1 MTIVIPVFKTEAYL
15 EKCLSSLLVA
25 GWQDRLDVVVVIDGS
40 PDRSAEIARR
50 YEAQY
55 PGTFRVVEKENGGH
69 GSCWNVGLRMAEGRY
84 VRFLDSDDWFDTP
97 AFATFLAHLAT
108 AEADVVFTNY
118 AREYVFEG
126 RTEPCY
132 AGGVEYGRV
141 YDAKTFDYATQ
152 PVTLCSLFAGTYSTA
167 MLRAEGVRFTE
178 KAYYDDTILQAYG
191 FMSARSFVF
200 LEPLVYRYFIG
211 RPGQTM
217 SVEARMKHL
226 AHAQRETLRLCAVY
240 EERAAALAPAKRDFL
255 FRVAAVNVDE
265 KYRILLNLPY
275 REARRQIRS
284 WDEQLARYVFRDRL
298 YAEGGKLMVQGSNL
312 IDNEQVVIQ
321 SDLVVLATAIEPE
334 PSVRK
339 VATLLTA
346 SIDTNNF
353 LNESHPKLRPVE
365 SPTAGVYLAGV
376 CQGPKDIPETVSQA
390 SACAAKVIGLL
401 VKDRLK
407 TNPCVAH
414 PDESMCNGC
423 SQCANVCAYGAITYV
438 DKEFRLGGGKTE
450 TRRVASVNP
459 AVCQGCGAC
468 TVTCPSGAMDLSGFS
483 SSQIMSEVEA
493 ICKK

>member
-1 MTIVIPVFKTEAYL
+1 MEKLLTIVIPVFKTEAYL

-69 GSCWNVGLRMAEGRY
+69 GSCWNVGLLMAEGRY

-141 YDAKTFDYATQ
+141 YDAETFDYATQ

-200 LEPLVYRYFIG
+200 LEPVVYRYFIG

-240 EERAAALAPAKRDFL
+240 EERAATLAPAKRDFL

-298 YAEGGKLMVQGSNL
+298 YAEGGKLMRL
-312 IDNEQVVIQ
+312 YRH
-321 SDLVVLATAIEPE
+321 LP
-334 PSVRK
+334 
-339 VATLLTA
+339 
-346 SIDTNNF
+346 F
-353 LNESHPKLRPVE
+353 PVFYGIY
-365 SPTAGVYLAGV
+365 SMLYL
-376 CQGPKDIPETVSQA
+376 
-390 SACAAKVIGLL
+390 
-401 VKDRLK
+401 
-407 TNPCVAH
+407 
-414 PDESMCNGC
+414 
-423 SQCANVCAYGAITYV
+423 
-438 DKEFRLGGGKTE
+438 RLGG
-450 TRRVASVNP
+450 RRTS
-459 AVCQGCGAC
+459 
-468 TVTCPSGAMDLSGFS
+468 
-483 SSQIMSEVEA
+483 
-493 ICKK
+493 